1 MEYIKGQF
9 AKIPERFSGDLWEIL
24 KSLLNVQPET
34 RLNCGNMGLEN
45 RPNIEASSYS

>member
-1 MEYIKGQF
+1 LEYIKGQF

-34 RLNCGNMGLEN
+34 RLNCGKIKLEK
-45 RPNIEASSYS
+45 RPDFEASSYS